1 MYSSMKITYISPL
14 IRTKL
19 VNFLVAMTNF
29 PMIVDK
35 VQISTNYK
43 KSILKFSVILFIA
56 LDRTGTILP
65 VERETNPIKNLLKC
79 ITSKSNRESTKYLLL
94 LQEVSVMVFNATFNN
109 ISIISWRSV
118 LLVEETDYT
127 EKTTD
132 LSQVTD
138 KHYHHNVISSTSCRE
153 RGSNAHLWL

>member
-1 MYSSMKITYISPL
+1 MLNAAMHSSMKITYISPL
-14 IRTKL
+14 ISTKL

-79 ITSKSNRESTKYLLL
+79 IASKSNRKSTKYLLL
-94 LQEVSVMVFNATFNN
+94 
-109 ISIISWRSV
+109 
-118 LLVEETDYT
+118 
-127 EKTTD
+127 
-132 LSQVTD
+132 
-138 KHYHHNVISSTSCRE
+138 
-153 RGSNAHLWL
+153 